1 MLIYYLPTPSP
12 FSISAVPTY
21 YKSMLATEK
30 HYIFDNISYKKG
42 IYNGSIVAFIDSCN
56 PYYHISKKKYL
67 ERKLSYNTFITIL
80 RQICNCNNITY
91 TSKIKYDNSNY
102 EIVYYIFHFHF

>member
-1 MLIYYLPTPSP
+1 MPNQIFKQNVPNELIFEILETNC
-12 FSISAVPTY
+12 V
-21 YKSMLATEK
+21 KTEK

-91 TSKIKYDNSNY
+91 TSKIKYENSN
-102 EIVYYIFHFHF
+102 

>member
-1 MLIYYLPTPSP
+1 MSKQIFKEKIPNELVFEFLGTNC
-12 FSISAVPTY
+12 V
-21 YKSMLATEK
+21 KTEK
-30 HYIFDNISYKKG
+30 HYVFDNISYKKG
-42 IYNGSIVAFIDSCN
+42 IYNNSIAEFIDFCK
-56 PYYHISKKKYL
+56 PYYHNSKKKYL